1 MEEQTTSI
9 DEVSEPLSPPI
20 EVLGAAPSLEVGVFV
35 SNTVGHQAVFEM
47 QNNSHRI

>member
-1 MEEQTTSI
+1 MEAI
-9 DEVSEPLSPPI
+9 DDVSEPLSSPT

-47 QNNSHRI
+47 QNNSHCID